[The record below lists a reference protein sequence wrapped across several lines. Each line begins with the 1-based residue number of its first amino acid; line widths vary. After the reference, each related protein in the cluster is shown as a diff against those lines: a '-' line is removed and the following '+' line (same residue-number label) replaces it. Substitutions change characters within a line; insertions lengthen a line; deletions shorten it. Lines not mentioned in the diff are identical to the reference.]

1 MKSFID
7 SIKEKF
13 PEQKDMINTIEENNN
28 YIFDYKELNEQF
40 NFYKSVNNEELEKKY
55 HIDNNFITSIRGIKV
70 RGTFDTIEEAK
81 NRCEFLKKI
90 DNKFN
95 IYIAQVGCWCPW
107 SPNPESLEN
116 QEYAETQLNTLM
128 KEYKKNMDNR
138 DVIFESRK
146 QSFASNAA
154 PVPSSEGSEVVVEED
169 TKNNVELSSIT
180 EELDKVDA
188 WSQQNLN

>member
-1 MKSFID
+1 M
-7 SIKEKF
+7 
-13 PEQKDMINTIEENNN
+13 
-28 YIFDYKELNEQF
+28 
-40 NFYKSVNNEELEKKY
+40 
-55 HIDNNFITSIRGIKV
+55 
-70 RGTFDTIEEAK
+70 
-81 NRCEFLKKI
+81 KKI

-107 SPNPESLEN
+107 SPNPECLEN
-116 QEYAETQLNTLM
+116 QEYSETQLNTLM

-154 PVPSSEGSEVVVEED
+154 SVPSSEVVEED

-188 WSQQNLN
+188 WSQQKLT